1 LTVDWPVIDVSMTT
15 TPRSL
20 FPSVY
25 SGNIRSVW
33 RRGLEAT
40 KTTNAL
46 VIASGFFEPVFYLLS
61 LGVGFGVLVGPVVT
75 STGVEVSYA
84 AYIAPALLAV
94 AAMNGAIYDSTW
106 NVFFKLNF
114 QRLYEGMLQT
124 SLGPLDVAVG
134 EITLALMRG
143 ALYASGFLIVMQLLG
158 LVLSPW
164 ALLALP
170 AVVLIALTFAAIGMT
185 ITSYLTT
192 FQQMSWVNFALL
204 PLFLFSG
211 TFFPL
216 EVYPPVA
223 QWIVQVLPL
232 WHGVE
237 LLRGLTT
244 GSLQLA
250 LLGHVA
256 YFLVLGGVGMWFTT
270 KRLQKLFFD

>member
-1 LTVDWPVIDVSMTT
+1 MALDTVTSSRRP
-15 TPRSL
+15 
-20 FPSVY
+20 FPAVY
-25 SGNIRSVW
+25 AGNIRSVW
-33 RRGLEAT
+33 RRGVEAT

-46 VIASGFFEPVFYLLS
+46 VIVSGFFEPVFYLLS
-61 LGVGFGVLVGPVVT
+61 LGIGFGVLVGPVQT
-75 STGVEVSYA
+75 STGMDVSYA

-94 AAMNGAIYDSTW
+94 AAMNGAIFDSTW

-164 ALLALP
+164 AWLALP
-170 AVVLIALTFAAIGMT
+170 AVVLIALSFAAIGMT

-204 PLFLFSG
+204 PLFMFSG

-216 EVYPPVA
+216 DVYPEPA

-244 GSLQLA
+244 GAIGLP

-256 YFLVLGGVGMWFTT
+256 YFVIIGGVGVILATR
-270 KRLQKLFFD
+270 RLKVLFFD

>member
-1 LTVDWPVIDVSMTT
+1 MSETT
-15 TPRSL
+15 IARATRP
-20 FPSVY
+20 FPSLY

-40 KTTNAL
+40 KTTNLL
-46 VIASGFFEPVFYLLS
+46 VVISGFFEPVFYLLS
-61 LGVGFGVLVGPVVT
+61 LGIGFGVLVGDVQT
-75 STGVEVSYA
+75 STGQEVSYA

-94 AAMNGAIYDSTW
+94 AAMNGAVYDSTW

-170 AVVLIALTFAAIGMT
+170 AVVLIALTFAAIGMS

-216 EVYPPVA
+216 DVYPEPA
-223 QWIVQVLPL
+223 QWLVQILPL

-244 GSLQLA
+244 GSIGLG

-256 YFLVLGGVGMWFTT
+256 YFVVLGGVGIAIAT
-270 KRLQKLFFD
+270 KRLKVLFFA

>member
-1 LTVDWPVIDVSMTT
+1 MVLEQPRPVSTR
-15 TPRSL
+15 P
-20 FPSVY
+20 FPSLY
-25 SGNIRSVW
+25 SGKIRSVW

-46 VIASGFFEPVFYLLS
+46 VVISGFFEPVFYLLS
-61 LGVGFGVLVGPVVT
+61 LGVGFGVLVGSVQT
-75 STGVEVSYA
+75 STGQDVSYA

-170 AVVLIALTFAAIGMT
+170 AVVLIALTFAAWGMT

-216 EVYPPVA
+216 DVYPAAA
-223 QWIVQVLPL
+223 QWLVQALPL

-244 GSLQLA
+244 GSLSGA
-250 LLGHVA
+250 LFVHVA
-256 YFLVLGGVGMWFTT
+256 YFVVVGAIGVAWATR
-270 KRLQKLFFD
+270 RLKILFFS

>member
-1 LTVDWPVIDVSMTT
+1 MGPDTVIISRRP
-15 TPRSL
+15 

-25 SGNIRSVW
+25 AGNIRSVW

-61 LGVGFGVLVGPVVT
+61 LGIGFGVLVGPVQT
-75 STGVEVSYA
+75 STGMEVSYA

-94 AAMNGAIYDSTW
+94 AAMNGAIFDSTW

-164 ALLALP
+164 AWLALP

-216 EVYPPVA
+216 DVYPEPA

-244 GSLQLA
+244 GAIGLG

-256 YFLVLGGVGMWFTT
+256 YFVVLGGAGVILATR
-270 KRLQKLFFD
+270 RLTVLFFD

>member
-1 LTVDWPVIDVSMTT
+1 MTQVAP
-15 TPRSL
+15 TPTPHRSRL
-20 FPSVY
+20 LPASIASLY
-25 SGNIRSVW
+25 AGNIRAVL

-40 KTTNAL
+40 KSTNAL
-46 VIASGFFEPVFYLLS
+46 VILSGFFEPVFYLLS
-61 LGVGFGVLVGPVVT
+61 IGIGFGALVG
-75 STGVEVSYA
+75 EVQSPSGESISYA

-94 AAMNGAIYDSTW
+94 AAMNGAVFDSTW

-124 SLGPLDVAVG
+124 TLGPFDVAVG

-158 LVLSPW
+158 LILSPW

-170 AVVLIALTFAAIGMT
+170 AVVLIALSFAAIGMSV
-185 ITSYLTT
+185 TSYLTT

-211 TFFPL
+211 TFYPL
-216 EVYPPVA
+216 DVYPEPL
-223 QWIVQVLPL
+223 QWVVQALPL

-237 LLRGLTT
+237 MLRALTT
-244 GSLQLA
+244 GAVSLA
-250 LLGHVA
+250 TLGHVA
-256 YFLVLGGVGMWFTT
+256 YFLVLGGIGVLFATR
-270 KRLQKLFFD
+270 RLRVLFFD

>member
-1 LTVDWPVIDVSMTT
+1 MSDTT
-15 TPRSL
+15 LARSVRP
-20 FPSVY
+20 FPSLY

-46 VIASGFFEPVFYLLS
+46 VVISGFFEPVFYLLS
-61 LGVGFGVLVGPVVT
+61 LGVGFGVLVGEVQT
-75 STGVEVSYA
+75 STGQEVSYA
-84 AYIAPALLAV
+84 TYIAPALLAV

-170 AVVLIALTFAAIGMT
+170 AVVLIALTFAAIGMS
-185 ITSYLTT
+185 ITSFLTT

-216 EVYPPVA
+216 DVYPPPA

-244 GSLQLA
+244 GSIDIA

-256 YFLVLGGVGMWFTT
+256 YFVILGGVGIAFATS
-270 KRLQKLFFD
+270 RLKTLFLK

>member
-1 LTVDWPVIDVSMTT
+1 MTT
-15 TPRSL
+15 LAPLPEQKTHRWLPASL
-20 FPSVY
+20 AGLY
-25 SGNIRSVW
+25 AGNIRAVL

-40 KTTNAL
+40 KSTNAL
-46 VIASGFFEPVFYLLS
+46 VILSGFFEPVFYLLS
-61 LGVGFGVLVGPVVT
+61 IGVGFGALVGEVQNAAGEP
-75 STGVEVSYA
+75 VSYA

-94 AAMNGAIYDSTW
+94 AAMNGAVFDSTW

-124 SLGPLDVAVG
+124 TLGPLDVAVG

-170 AVVLIALTFAAIGMT
+170 AVVLIALCFAAIGMSV
-185 ITSYLTT
+185 TSYLTT

-211 TFFPL
+211 TFYPL
-216 EVYPPVA
+216 DVYPEPL
-223 QWIVQVLPL
+223 QWVVQALPL

-237 LLRGLTT
+237 LLRALTT
-244 GSLQLA
+244 GAVSVA
-250 LLGHVA
+250 TLGHVA
-256 YFLVLGGVGMWFTT
+256 YFVVIGTLGTLFVTR
-270 KRLQKLFFD
+270 RLRVLFFD

>member
-1 LTVDWPVIDVSMTT
+1 MTRSST
-15 TPRSL
+15 KRGPRL
-20 FPSVY
+20 FPSLY
-25 SGNIRSVW
+25 AGNIRSVL

-40 KTTNAL
+40 KTTNGL
-46 VIASGFFEPVFYLLS
+46 VIMSGFFEPVLYLLS
-61 LGVGFGVLVGPVVT
+61 LGIGFGALVGTVHT
-75 STGVEVSYA
+75 SGGLEVSYA

-114 QRLYEGMLQT
+114 SRLYQGMLQT

-134 EITLALMRG
+134 EITLALIRG
-143 ALYASGFLIVMQLLG
+143 ALYAGGFLVVMQVLG
-158 LVLSPW
+158 LILSPW

-170 AVVLIALTFAAIGMT
+170 VVLLIALTFAAIGMS

-192 FQQMSWVNFALL
+192 FQQMSWVSFALL
-204 PLFLFSG
+204 PLFMFSG

-216 EVYPPVA
+216 EVYPEPA
-223 QWIVQVLPL
+223 QWLVQAFPL

-244 GSLQLA
+244 GSVSAGLW
-250 LLGHVA
+250 GHVA
-256 YFLVLGGVGMWFTT
+256 YFVVLGTIGVIVATR
-270 KRLQKLFFD
+270 RLKALFFA

>member
-1 LTVDWPVIDVSMTT
+1 MSATAAVTETT
-15 TPRSL
+15 RRRWLPQ
-20 FPSVY
+20 SVAALY
-25 SGNIRSVW
+25 AGNIRAVLQ
-33 RRGLEAT
+33 RGLEAT
-40 KTTNAL
+40 KATNTL
-46 VIASGFFEPVFYLLS
+46 VIISGFFEPVFYLLS
-61 LGVGFGVLVGPVVT
+61 IGVGFGALVG
-75 STGVEVSYA
+75 EVQSPSGEPISYA

-94 AAMNGAIYDSTW
+94 AAMNGAVFDSTW

-124 SLGPLDVAVG
+124 TLGPLDVAVG

-170 AVVLIALTFAAIGMT
+170 AVVLIALSFAAVGMSV
-185 ITSYLTT
+185 TSYLTT

-211 TFFPL
+211 TFYPL
-216 EVYPPVA
+216 DVYPEPL
-223 QWIVQVLPL
+223 QWVVQALPL

-237 LLRGLTT
+237 MLRGFTT
-244 GSLQLA
+244 GAVSLA
-250 LLGHVA
+250 TLGHVA
-256 YFLVLGGVGMWFTT
+256 YFLVLGGIGTLFATR
-270 KRLQKLFFD
+270 RLKVLFFD

>member
-1 LTVDWPVIDVSMTT
+1 MSETTLTRRARP
-15 TPRSL
+15 
-20 FPSVY
+20 FPSLY

-46 VIASGFFEPVFYLLS
+46 VILSGFFEPVFYLLS
-61 LGVGFGVLVGPVVT
+61 LGVGFGVLVGEVQT
-75 STGVEVSYA
+75 STGQEVSYA

-124 SLGPLDVAVG
+124 SLGPFDVAVG

-158 LVLSPW
+158 LILSPW

-170 AVVLIALTFAAIGMT
+170 AVVLIALTFAALGMS

-216 EVYPPVA
+216 DVYPEPA
-223 QWIVQVLPL
+223 QWIVQILPL

-244 GSLQLA
+244 GSLTVA
-250 LLGHVA
+250 LWGHVL
-256 YFLVLGGVGMWFTT
+256 YFVVLGAAGVWFTSR
-270 KRLQKLFFD
+270 RLRILFFD

>member
-1 LTVDWPVIDVSMTT
+1 MLF
-15 TPRSL
+15 RS
-20 FPSVY
+20 
-25 SGNIRSVW
+25 
-33 RRGLEAT
+33 
-40 KTTNAL
+40 
-46 VIASGFFEPVFYLLS
+46 
-61 LGVGFGVLVGPVVT
+61 
-75 STGVEVSYA
+75 
-84 AYIAPALLAV
+84 
-94 AAMNGAIYDSTW
+94 
-106 NVFFKLNF
+106 
-114 QRLYEGMLQT
+114 LYEGMLQT

-164 ALLALP
+164 AWLALP

-216 EVYPPVA
+216 EVYPEPA
-223 QWIVQVLPL
+223 QWVVQVLPL

-244 GSLQLA
+244 GA
-250 LLGHVA
+250 IGWGLLGHA
-256 YFLVLGGVGMWFTT
+256 SYFVIIGAVGVIAATR
-270 KRLQKLFFD
+270 RLRVLFFD